1 MLSFRHPA
9 AVIDSI
15 VADLEYL
22 TEFLLAEIDD
32 AGSNGLEPSASAM
45 KAIAALETLRL
56 LTPRL
61 RVVRSNFVADARL
74 PDSESG
80 SDLLS
85 SVIAEIDA
93 HACQATA
100 SDRNAGVV
108 R

>member
-9 AVIDSI
+9 AVIDSV
-15 VADLEYL
+15 VADLDYL
-22 TEFLLAEIDD
+22 TEFLLAEIDG
-32 AGSNGLEPSASAM
+32 AGSSGHEPSANAM

-61 RVVRSNFVADARL
+61 RVVRSNFVADVRL
-74 PDSESG
+74 PDSEAG
-80 SDLLS
+80 RDLLAS
-85 SVIAEIDA
+85 GIAETEV

-100 SDRNAGVV
+100 TDRNAGVV